1 MTFSLFDLL
10 LIVIFSQGLFLLIVI
25 QLMPNKN
32 KEANKSLMLLLA
44 IASIMLL
51 GRVLLDHI
59 QNPYFFRF
67 GAVVDTMIYLFGPF
81 LYIYI
86 RRLTFREQK
95 TFRLN
100 WLHYIPA
107 ISYFGYFVWSLTV
120 SNKVMRAFHQSGNA
134 NILYFFVILIGMISM
149 VVYIIKSYLL
159 FRVFKR
165 NQASELSYNQHI
177 SKYIL
182 SLLIAL
188 SCFVILWVF
197 SFVTIAFFKVYFRY
211 INYDAMWISSS
222 LLMYFVGFYSLTQP
236 HIFRMPIKSIPT
248 SEKNKERLKVAEVEN
263 LQKLIETAMGKE
275 QLYLASDLSLSALAE
290 KLKTTSNN
298 LSWVLNKVYQKNF
311 YEFVNE
317 YRVRDFINR
326 IKHDEHKQLTIFS
339 IALEVGFNSKS
350 TFNKAFKTITQETP
364 SAYIKKIENS

>member
-10 LIVIFSQGLFLLIVI
+10 LITIFSQGLFLLIAI

-32 KEANKSLMLLLA
+32 KAANRALTFVLA
-44 IASIMLL
+44 IAIVMLL
-51 GRVLLDHI
+51 GRVLLHKVI
-59 QNPYFFRF
+59 NPYFFRF

-86 RRLTFREQK
+86 RRLTFREEK
-95 TFRLN
+95 TFQLS
-100 WLHYIPA
+100 WKHYIPA
-107 ISYFGYFVWSLTV
+107 MLYFGYFIWSLTV
-120 SNKVMRAFHQSGNA
+120 SNAIIKSFHQSGNA
-134 NILYFFVILIGMISM
+134 RVLYLFVELVGLVSIAA
-149 VVYIIKSYLL
+149 YIIKSYLL
-159 FRVFKR
+159 VRIFKK
-165 NQASELSYNQHI
+165 NQESELSYDQQV
-177 SKYIL
+177 SKYL
-182 SLLIAL
+182 FSVLLAL
-188 SCFVILWVF
+188 SCFAILWVF
-197 SFVTIAFFKVYFRY
+197 SFVNVYIYRIYYSFVS
-211 INYDAMWISSS
+211 YDIMWISSS

-236 HIFRMPIKSIPT
+236 HIFRIPIEVVRSP
-248 SEKNKERLKVAEVEN
+248 EKNKERLKVAEVEN

-275 QLYLASDLSLSALAE
+275 QLYLASDLSLSVLAE

-326 IKHDEHKQLTIFS
+326 IKNDEHKQLTIFS

>member
-10 LIVIFSQGLFLLIVI
+10 LVIISSQGLFLLIAI

-32 KEANKSLMLLLA
+32 KEANRSLALLLA

-67 GAVVDTMIYLFGPF
+67 GGVVDTMIYLFGPF

-86 RRLTFREQK
+86 RRLTFREEK

-149 VVYIIKSYLL
+149 TVYIIKSYLL
-159 FRVFKR
+159 FRVFKK
-165 NQASELSYNQHI
+165 NQASEISYDQHI

-211 INYDAMWISSS
+211 INYDTMWISSS

-236 HIFRMPIKSIPT
+236 HIFRVPITTVT
-248 SEKNKERLKVAEVEN
+248 STEKNKKRLKEEEVEN
-263 LQKLIETAMGKE
+263 IQKQIERTMQKE
-275 QLYLASDLSLSALAE
+275 KAYLASDLSLSGLA
-290 KLKTTSNN
+290 KTLDTTSNN
-298 LSWVLNKVYQKNF
+298 LSWVLNQIYQKSF

-317 YRVRDFINR
+317 YRVQDFINR
-326 IKHDEHKQLTIFS
+326 IKNNDHKQLTIFS

-350 TFNKAFKTITQETP
+350 TFNKAFKTITKETP
-364 SAYIKKIENS
+364 SAYIKKIETP